1 MIGPR
6 QAGKTTLARQLA
18 ESEISHFF
26 DLEDPRDA
34 ARLASPMLALESLSG
49 LVVLDEI
56 QTLPQLFP
64 ALRVQADRHIHGAC
78 TLPLARKPGKTRSQS
93 PQNLLV

>member
-1 MIGPR
+1 MFMPSISRSKHLSTLRLLLEQFPVVAMIGPR

-18 ESEISHFF
+18 EGETSHFF

-34 ARLASPMLALESLSG
+34 ARLASPMLALESLTG

-56 QTLPQLFP
+56 
-64 ALRVQADRHIHGAC
+64 
-78 TLPLARKPGKTRSQS
+78 
-93 PQNLLV
+93 